1 MGAVCVGLNDSEDGS
16 STSDSAHTVAGDS
29 VALLGALF
37 YGLYTTV
44 LKYMVSITAIQYY
57 TNILYTCV
65 YYPNFTSTKMNI
77 ILSLLLI
84 FCTTFIP
91 ITSYFS

>member
-44 LKYMVSITAIQYY
+44 LKYY
-57 TNILYTCV
+57 LY
-65 YYPNFTSTKMNI
+65 
-77 ILSLLLI
+77 
-84 FCTTFIP
+84 
-91 ITSYFS
+91 

>member
-44 LKYMVSITAIQYY
+44 LKYMVSIT
-57 TNILYTCV
+57 V
-65 YYPNFTSTKMNI
+65 
-77 ILSLLLI
+77 ILSILIYFVPAYIIRILLLLR
-84 FCTTFIP
+84 
-91 ITSYFS
+91 

>member
-1 MGAVCVGLNDSEDGS
+1 MFTYAKVLGILACFMGAVCVGLNDSEDGS

-44 LKYMVSITAIQYY
+44 LKYMVSIT
-57 TNILYTCV
+57 V
-65 YYPNFTSTKMNI
+65 
-77 ILSLLLI
+77 ILSILICFVPAYIIRILLLLR
-84 FCTTFIP
+84 
-91 ITSYFS
+91 